1 MSTCNLLCWGTAGV
15 TKVTAVGVG
24 VASKK
29 KKYSSKMVLGAKTG
43 SEMRERKNKAF
54 MISRL
59 NGRGKKVT
67 QIPGDSSGS

>member
-1 MSTCNLLCWGTAGV
+1 
-15 TKVTAVGVG
+15 
-24 VASKK
+24 
-29 KKYSSKMVLGAKTG
+29 MVLGAKTG